1 LSEECG
7 ENEEER
13 TQESAKKKALPML
26 MPMLMA
32 DVEKKD
38 QNSNFSKKKT
48 RERISSHTFK
58 DTDKKRARYGS
69 TRKS

>member
-1 LSEECG
+1 VWRKRGGKNALD
-7 ENEEER
+7 
-13 TQESAKKKALPML
+13 AKLMML
-26 MPMLMA
+26 MLMLMMLMLMA

-38 QNSNFSKKKT
+38 QNSNFFQKKKT

>member
-1 LSEECG
+1 
-7 ENEEER
+7 
-13 TQESAKKKALPML
+13 ML